1 MFINPTIELTV
12 MLDNNKFK
20 KLFSRICSKSSCIE
34 ENDEGYIDNSLA
46 DKGMVVLFRNS
57 QYKKKVRLIVKPCI
71 MLDEKKPDSEKFLR
85 KLNKRID
92 EYFGGQYQLADFK
105 MSKAVLSTDIDV
117 HIRENVSAYLKI
129 FQRIGKVKG
138 FSQIHYDCFEKGES
152 FCLDGNSNGTEFLI
166 YDLGRALYGQLGKKS
181 ILDKT
186 AGILRVE
193 VQLMKPSAVLNY
205 TDTSDVSEQI
215 LNVLNNRR
223 DLFFE
228 VFAHVVPFGDF
239 CKKDRAIE
247 IVRKNVENNVL
258 RRKMIRLIALVPEKK
273 SLWLAQKAINC
284 RDMDKIME
292 EFAKINLAPVTISKR
307 CDVKHIKSLYTYMI

>member
-1 MFINPTIELTV
+1 MFINPTIELTI
-12 MLDNNKFK
+12 MLDNNKFN
-20 KLFSRICSKSSCIE
+20 KLFSRICSRSSCIE
-34 ENDEGYIDNSLA
+34 ENDEEYIDNSLA
-46 DKGMVVLFRNS
+46 DKGIVVLFRNS

-71 MLDEKKPDSEKFLR
+71 MFDDEKPDPEKFVR

-105 MSKAVLSTDIDV
+105 LSKVVLSTDIDV
-117 HIRENVSAYLKI
+117 HSRENVSAYLKI

-138 FSQIHYDCFEKGES
+138 YSQIHYDCFEKGES
-152 FCLDGNSNGTEFLI
+152 FCLEGNSNGTEFLV
-166 YDLGRALYGQLGKKS
+166 YDLGHALYGQLGKKS

-186 AGILRVE
+186 AGILRAE
-193 VQLMKPSAVLNY
+193 VRLMKPSAVQNY
-205 TDTSDVSEQI
+205 AETSNVDEQI
-215 LNVLNNRR
+215 LNVMNNRR

-228 VFAHVVPFGDF
+228 TFSHIVPFGDF
-239 CKKDRAIE
+239 YKKDMAIE

-273 SLWLAQKAINC
+273 SLWLAQKAMGS
-284 RDMDKIME
+284 RDVDKIME